1 MDLRFDHLVIAAR
14 ALAEGV
20 EWVERR
26 LGVDMGPGGK
36 HDVMGTHNRLLA
48 LGPGR
53 FLEVMAIDPEAQPP
67 MQPRWFD
74 LDSPAMQV
82 RLARGP
88 ALIHWVARTDD
99 IEAAVAAATATA
111 DAPEII
117 PVSRGK
123 FRWKIGVPSDG
134 RLTAGGIS
142 PTIIQW
148 FSAHPAGVL
157 PDAGC
162 RLESLV
168 LRHPEAPA
176 ILHRLRFAGLAAED
190 PVQAHHE
197 GIGLEA
203 HIRTPRGM
211 VDIRE

>member
-14 ALAEGV
+14 TLEEGV

-26 LGVDMGPGGK
+26 LGVEMGPGGK

-53 FLEVMAIDPEAQPP
+53 FLEVMAIDPEAQAP

-74 LDSPAMQV
+74 LDNPAMQA

-99 IEAAVAAATATA
+99 IEAAVAAATTNQ
-111 DAPEII
+111 PEII
-117 PVSRGK
+117 PVARGK
-123 FRWKIGVPSDG
+123 FRWKIGVPHDG
-134 RLTAGGIS
+134 HLAVGGIS

-148 FSAHPAGVL
+148 FSDHPADVL

-168 LRHPEAPA
+168 LRNPEAPS
-176 ILHRLRFAGLAAED
+176 ILHALRFAGLAAED

-197 GIGLEA
+197 GVGLEA